1 MAIVQISKMQQ
12 RAGNLVD
19 LPQLDNGELGWAAD
33 ANRLFI
39 GRSGTTSTSENI
51 EVLTSYSAI
60 SLSQIT
66 GSDSGNLNITAAEN
80 GQLLTYVSSTD
91 TWENYTGNSSQLS
104 GGKLQLGDVANL
116 VMDGGASGY
125 VLQTDGLGNLTWT
138 AQTGG
143 SGGGG
148 AGGSNTTV
156 QFNDSGLP
164 NGVAAF
170 TFNKNSNTLTVSTGN
185 IFTNNVYASS
195 SMGVGT
201 SSLSYKF
208 QVEGGR
214 ALITPSSE
222 AYAVGVRYNSSTN
235 GVWLG
240 SPSANA
246 FQISNFG
253 GTAYVNIDNSGNV
266 GIGNSSPTHKLSVTG
281 TTNISGNANV
291 GNLGSAGIISATGNV
306 SGGNL
311 STGGSLSVT
320 GNANIGN
327 LGTAQVLA
335 SANVIAPQLIS
346 NVATGTAPFVVSS
359 NTVVANLNADLLDGY
374 TTSSANTANTIALRD
389 ASGNISA
396 NYFIGNGSQLTG
408 LSTSSLSNG
417 NSNVSIPAANGNVNI
432 SSAGNANILVV
443 TGSGVVASS
452 LTVGIGTIDP
462 SAKIQVF
469 DGAIMPATGQGLNNG
484 ILFPPNPGGGSGDYA
499 WIRHYAYT
507 PGQEFTVLEIGTGND
522 LTDNIAFMP
531 TGNVGIG
538 TVSPS
543 SRFHVANGSA
553 NISGSITVNS
563 DAGATA
569 IINGAGNAIGNIG
582 SSTKYFNTV
591 FAQATSALY
600 ADLAE
605 MYVSDAE
612 YAPGT
617 VLEFGGQQEVTL
629 STTDSSRRVAG
640 VVSTNPA
647 HIMNSGLEAEHSVAV
662 ALTGRVPTLVIG
674 SVTKGDMMVSAGTGR
689 ARAEENPVLGSVIG
703 KALENFNGTEGVIEI
718 VVGRL

>member
-1 MAIVQISKMQQ
+1 MQQ

-19 LPQLDNGELGWAAD
+19 LPQLDNGELGWAED

-39 GRSGTTSTSENI
+39 GRSGNTFTSENI

-66 GSDSGNLNITAAEN
+66 GSDSGNLNITAAQN

-91 TWENYTGNSSQLS
+91 TWENYTGNSSQLG
-104 GGKLQLGDVANL
+104 GGKLQLGSVSNITMA
-116 VMDGGASGY
+116 GGASGY

-148 AGGSNTTV
+148 AGGANTTV

-164 NGVAAF
+164 NGIGSF
-170 TFNKNSNTLTVSTGN
+170 TFNKTSNTLTVSTGN

-195 SMGVGT
+195 SMGIGT

-214 ALITPSSE
+214 ALFTPTSE
-222 AYAVGVRYNSSTN
+222 SYAVGVRFNSSTN

-253 GTAYVNIDNSGNV
+253 GTAYLNIDNSGNI

-291 GNLGSAGIISATGNV
+291 GNVGTSGLIVATGNVTGGNLVTGGIVSATGNI
-306 SGGNL
+306 
-311 STGGSLSVT
+311 T
-320 GNANIGN
+320 GN
-327 LGTAQVLA
+327 
-335 SANVIAPQLIS
+335 
-346 NVATGTAPFVVSS
+346 F
-359 NTVVANLNADLLDGY
+359 
-374 TTSSANTANTIALRD
+374 
-389 ASGNISA
+389 
-396 NYFIGNGSQLTG
+396 FIGNGSQLTG
-408 LSTSSLSNG
+408 LATGFISNG

-484 ILFPPNPGGGSGDYA
+484 ILFPPDPGGGSGDYA
-499 WIRHYAYT
+499 WIRHYAVT
-507 PGQEFTVLEIGTGND
+507 PGGENIVLEIGTSND
-522 LTDNIAFMP
+522 SNDNIALMP
-531 TGNVGIG
+531 SGNVGIG
-538 TVSPS
+538 TTSPS

-563 DAGATA
+563 DAVATA
-569 IINGAGNAIGNIG
+569 IINGAGNAVGNIG
-582 SSTKYFNTV
+582 SSTKYFNQV

-612 YAPGT
+612 YDPGT

-640 VVSTNPA
+640 VVSTHPA
-647 HIMNSGLEAEHSVAV
+647 HIMNSGLQAEHSVAV
-662 ALTGRVPTLVIG
+662 ALTGRVPTLVVGIV
-674 SVTKGDMMVSAGTGR
+674 SKGDMMISAGNGK

>member
-1 MAIVQISKMQQ
+1 MSIVQISKMQQ

-39 GRSGTTSTSENI
+39 GRSGNTFTSENI

-138 AQTGG
+138 AQTSG

-164 NGVAAF
+164 NGIGSF

-195 SMGVGT
+195 SMGIGT
-201 SSLSYKF
+201 SSPSYKL
-208 QVEGGR
+208 QVDGGR
-214 ALITPSSE
+214 ALVTPTSE
-222 AYAVGVRYNSSTN
+222 AYAVGLRYNTSTN

-253 GTAYVNIDNSGNV
+253 GSAYLNIDNSGNV
-266 GIGNSSPTHKLSVTG
+266 GISNSSPAHKLSVTG
-281 TTNISGNANV
+281 TANISGNANV
-291 GNLGSAGIISATGNV
+291 
-306 SGGNL
+306 
-311 STGGSLSVT
+311 
-320 GNANIGN
+320 GN

-335 SANVIAPQLIS
+335 SANITTPQFIS
-346 NVATGTAPFVVSS
+346 NIATGTAPFVVTS
-359 NTVVANLNADLLDGY
+359 TTQVANLNVATAGLATFATTANAVAGANVSGTVASATLATFATTANAVAGANVSGTVANATY
-374 TTSSANTANTIALRD
+374 AVSAGSATTAGTVTTNAQPNITSTGTLTSLNVSENTYLATSS
-389 ASGNISA
+389 
-396 NYFIGNGSQLTG
+396 
-408 LSTSSLSNG
+408 
-417 NSNVSIPAANGNVNI
+417 
-432 SSAGNANILVV
+432 
-443 TGSGVVASS
+443 
-452 LTVGIGTIDP
+452 
-462 SAKIQVF
+462 
-469 DGAIMPATGQGLNNG
+469 
-484 ILFPPNPGGGSGDYA
+484 
-499 WIRHYAYT
+499 
-507 PGQEFTVLEIGTGND
+507 
-522 LTDNIAFMP
+522 
-531 TGNVGIG
+531 GNVGVG
-538 TVSPS
+538 TNTPTAKLQLV
-543 SRFHVANGSA
+543 GSA
-553 NISGSITVNS
+553 IISGSITVNS
-563 DAGATA
+563 GAAATA

-582 SSTKYFNTV
+582 SSTTYFNQV

-600 ADLAE
+600 AD
-605 MYVSDAE
+605 
-612 YAPGT
+612 
-617 VLEFGGQQEVTL
+617 
-629 STTDSSRRVAG
+629 
-640 VVSTNPA
+640 
-647 HIMNSGLEAEHSVAV
+647 
-662 ALTGRVPTLVIG
+662 
-674 SVTKGDMMVSAGTGR
+674 
-689 ARAEENPVLGSVIG
+689 
-703 KALENFNGTEGVIEI
+703 
-718 VVGRL
+718 